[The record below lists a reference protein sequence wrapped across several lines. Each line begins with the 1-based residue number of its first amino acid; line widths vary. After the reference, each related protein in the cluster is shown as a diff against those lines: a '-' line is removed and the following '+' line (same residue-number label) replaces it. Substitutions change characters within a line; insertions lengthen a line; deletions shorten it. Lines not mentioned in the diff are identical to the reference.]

1 MSPQR
6 SLDFVRL
13 YKEHLFTALTATACD
28 MLVYSCYTQK
38 PDVYTY
44 CINYIAG
51 KTLISAKQRIDI
63 NHHPNTP
70 PE

>member
-13 YKEHLFTALTATACD
+13 YKEYLFKALTATACD

-38 PDVYTY
+38 PDVYTQR
-44 CINYIAG
+44 INDVTG
-51 KTLISAKQRIDI
+51 KTLSSAKQRIDI
-63 NHHPNTP
+63 NHHPNTQ